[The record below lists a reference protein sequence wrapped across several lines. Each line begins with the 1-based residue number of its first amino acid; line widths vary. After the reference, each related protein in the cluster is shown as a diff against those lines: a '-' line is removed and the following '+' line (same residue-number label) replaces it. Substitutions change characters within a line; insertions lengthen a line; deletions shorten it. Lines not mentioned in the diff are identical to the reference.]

1 MKGEGEGEGEGCRPD
16 SGRQGRGAR
25 LAASWGFRAPASAPS
40 QFPAAWCRRRP
51 LSAFRAVFATM
62 EGAGLTA
69 YEVARQERLEE
80 NKRRM
85 EELGLTKVRHSTR
98 S

>member
-1 MKGEGEGEGEGCRPD
+1 
-16 SGRQGRGAR
+16 
-25 LAASWGFRAPASAPS
+25 
-40 QFPAAWCRRRP
+40 
-51 LSAFRAVFATM
+51 M